1 MQFLKTLLWVV
12 IAVSLAMLAR
22 GNWNDVTL
30 SLWGDIQVD
39 IKIPVLIALTFLA
52 GWLPTYLIYRAKSWR
67 LRNRVDSLERQ
78 QAMTREAPP
87 QVDEAP
93 AI

>member
-30 SLWGDIQVD
+30 ALWGDIQVD
-39 IKIPVLIALTFLA
+39 IKVPVLIALTFLV

-78 QAMTREAPP
+78 QAMTREAAP